1 MSTVKEIPC
10 VVGSSSGGGGSSIE
24 DLLTIFDEKTS
35 LYIVFE
41 DGTILVGTT

>member
-1 MSTVKEIPC
+1 MSSIYGPIT
-10 VVGSSSGGGGSSIE
+10 GGGGTGGGSSIE